1 MDFVVAY
8 CERWDTPLRTS
19 KHHIVSRLL
28 KEGHRVIYIETPIN
42 FLAILK
48 HPKEFINHQISLLL
62 KGPIEVERNLWVM
75 TGLVPFPYHPALFG
89 IFDKLRINSIN
100 QNFFFGRLQKVIFNM
115 GFKEITLINY
125 YPLLFPIID
134 KIGFKK
140 IVFHIVDEWQG
151 MSGIPKSMAT
161 LTQDL
166 VKRADVATIVT
177 SQNLFDRYKKD
188 AREIHLLRHGTDW
201 DLFSPVAM
209 GKKEAYPYLASL
221 PGKKI
226 GYYGALHKLNFS
238 LIIEVATLRPDWSFV
253 FLGPIKGPQ
262 GLRMRR
268 KFPSNV
274 YFLEAIPREFL
285 PNFLAGIDV
294 FWMPFLVNE
303 LTKYMSPIKLYEV
316 LSAGLPVVSS
326 DLEEC
331 RAVATECTYFADSP
345 EDHITYLTH
354 SMCSSNS
361 GGRKS
366 RSMAMRNTDWNG
378 RFSDFMKIV
387 KN

>member
-8 CERWDTPLRTS
+8 CERWDTPLPTS

-28 KEGHRVIYIETPIN
+28 KEGHRVIYIEAPIN
-42 FLAILK
+42 LLAILK
-48 HPKEFINHQISLLL
+48 HPKEFINHQLSLLM
-62 KGPIEVERNLWVM
+62 KGPIEVERNLWIM
-75 TGLVPFPYHPALFG
+75 TGFVPFPYHPALFG

-100 QNFFFGRLQKVIFNM
+100 QNFFCSSLEKVIFNLK
-115 GFKEITLINY
+115 FKEITLINY
-125 YPLLFPIID
+125 YPLLFPVVD
-134 KIGFKK
+134 KFGFKK

-161 LTQDL
+161 LTQGL
-166 VKRADVATIVT
+166 IKRTNVTTIVT
-177 SQNLFDRYKKD
+177 SQNLFEKYKKD
-188 AREIHLLRHGTDW
+188 AKEIHLLRHGTDW

-209 GKKEAYPYLASL
+209 GKKEADPYITSL
-221 PGKKI
+221 PGKKV

-238 LIIEVATLRPDWSFV
+238 LILEVATLRPDWSFI

-262 GLRMRR
+262 GLRMRA

-274 YFLEAIPREFL
+274 YFLDAIPREFL

-326 DLEEC
+326 DLKEC
-331 RAVATECTYFADSP
+331 RAVATEYTYFADSP
-345 EDHITYLTH
+345 ADHIARLVQ
-354 SMCSSNS
+354 SMCLSNLE
-361 GGRKS
+361 GRKN
-366 RSMAMRNTDWNG
+366 RAMAMKNTDWNS
-378 RFSDFMKIV
+378 RFYDFMKIV
-387 KN
+387 KS